1 MIFLMAWGSLVH
13 ADPSKEKPLQSI
25 EQSDLNRDE
34 EINTGD
40 LAIFGS
46 RYLHNLWTLVDW
58 CGFYDATTSGFYFD
72 GKAKKAK
79 DKTKRGKPTKYYKKH
94 FKLMLSFIN
103 DEYGCESVP
112 PDGPGLLDLENEP
125 RYLVRMAKSSDGSGD
140 IYITDFKVGS
150 IFIYDADL
158 VLKAEIK
165 DLDKPLGIA
174 VDSNGYILVGND
186 GRDNIEVFDPATG
199 NLKKIFAE
207 GLVIMPNSIS
217 VDSDGFIYVTDSRS
231 HRVKVFNAEYQ
242 LLRTIGSPG
251 AAEDELTFPV
261 DTEVFSFLQDGN
273 MVKEVFVAD
282 QGNKRVQIYDF
293 LGNHLGSIN
302 QGRCSF
308 WRGCQPPVLANITSM
323 DTDPQGRLHILDGFE
338 ATVTVHDP
346 ASGTYLH
353 KYGEYGDT
361 PGYLKAPLGLVV
373 SDEGLSFITSG
384 RENWIEVFLAE

>member
-140 IYITDFKVGS
+140 IYITDPGNRGRFKW
-150 IFIYDADL
+150 L
-158 VLKAEIK
+158 H
-165 DLDKPLGIA
+165 P
-174 VDSNGYILVGND
+174 
-186 GRDNIEVFDPATG
+186 GR
-199 NLKKIFAE
+199 
-207 GLVIMPNSIS
+207 
-217 VDSDGFIYVTDSRS
+217 
-231 HRVKVFNAEYQ
+231 
-242 LLRTIGSPG
+242 
-251 AAEDELTFPV
+251 
-261 DTEVFSFLQDGN
+261 
-273 MVKEVFVAD
+273 
-282 QGNKRVQIYDF
+282 
-293 LGNHLGSIN
+293 
-302 QGRCSF
+302 
-308 WRGCQPPVLANITSM
+308 
-323 DTDPQGRLHILDGFE
+323 
-338 ATVTVHDP
+338 
-346 ASGTYLH
+346 
-353 KYGEYGDT
+353 
-361 PGYLKAPLGLVV
+361 
-373 SDEGLSFITSG
+373 
-384 RENWIEVFLAE
+384 

>member
-308 WRGCQPPVLANITSM
+308 WQIRRADFTSWMALRRQSLFTTRPVAHTCTNTVSTVNCR
-323 DTDPQGRLHILDGFE
+323 DT
-338 ATVTVHDP
+338 
-346 ASGTYLH
+346 
-353 KYGEYGDT
+353 
-361 PGYLKAPLGLVV
+361 
-373 SDEGLSFITSG
+373 
-384 RENWIEVFLAE
+384 